1 VTPAQF
7 FDLVWRTLSAPR
19 DMAEW
24 LLSLRLGEA
33 VLWPA
38 FALVVVLDT
47 LFFQLLVIQAPDQ
60 VLLVPA
66 LASPVLYL
74 ALSALW
80 LSGMILLVTA
90 IGRVFGGTA
99 QAQEIAVLVIWL
111 MGLDAL
117 MSGLQAALVSLSP
130 GLVQGVAIL
139 AAFAGIWLSVVFIS
153 VAHRFTGPF
162 VAMFVLLLSVL
173 GAGLVLGLALGFV
186 GASNYGMLQ
195 DV

>member
-1 VTPAQF
+1 MTPAQF
-7 FDLVWRTLSAPR
+7 SDLVWRTLSAPR

-24 LLSLRLGEA
+24 LLSLRLSEA

-47 LFFQLLVIQAPDQ
+47 LFFQLLVMQAPDQ

-80 LSGMILLVTA
+80 LSGMILLVTG
-90 IGRVFGGTA
+90 IGRMFGGTA
-99 QAQEIAVLVIWL
+99 QAQDVAVLVIWL

-117 MSGLQAALVSLSP
+117 VSGLQAALVAVAP
-130 GLVQGVAIL
+130 GLVQVVAMI
-139 AAFAGIWLSVVFIS
+139 ATFAGIWLSVVFIS

-173 GAGLVLGLALGFV
+173 GAGLVLGLALGFLGV
-186 GASNYGMLQ
+186 SNYGMLQ